1 MRYVTY
7 DKLGNLTGAYDQ
19 DLRSE
24 HVSNHIDVLDSV
36 FAAWPAYKANAG
48 GTGVELIPVVAPAPV
63 VPQEVTMRQARLA
76 LLGAGNLSAV
86 NAAIA
91 GMTGTAGDAARIEWD
106 YSSSVKRTQPLVLQ
120 MGAALGLT
128 KAQLDQLF
136 ITAAAL

>member
-7 DKLGNLTGAYDQ
+7 NPSGKLTGAFDQ
-19 DLRSE
+19 DLRPE
-24 HVSNHIDVLDSV
+24 HANNHIEVLDPV
-36 FAAWPAYKANAG
+36 FAAWPAYRANAG
-48 GTGVELIPVVAPAPV
+48 STGVELIPVVPPAPV

-76 LLGAGNLSAV
+76 LLGAGNLSTI

-128 KAQLDQLF
+128 SAQLDQLF